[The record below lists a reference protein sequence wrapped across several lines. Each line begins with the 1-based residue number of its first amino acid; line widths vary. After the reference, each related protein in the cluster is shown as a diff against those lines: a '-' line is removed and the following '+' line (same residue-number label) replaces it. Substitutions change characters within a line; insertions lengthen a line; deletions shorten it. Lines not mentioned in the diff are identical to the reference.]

1 MFIDEINRANI
12 SKVFGELLSL
22 IENDKRGPENAV
34 KILYSENDINFY
46 IPSNLYFVCAM
57 NTADRSLKMVD
68 YALRRRFSF
77 LNLNQSSINQNSKIS

>member
-34 KILYSENDINFY
+34 KIIFRKILISIFQQPIFYLCNEYS
-46 IPSNLYFVCAM
+46 
-57 NTADRSLKMVD
+57 R
-68 YALRRRFSF
+68 
-77 LNLNQSSINQNSKIS
+77 

>member
-46 IPSNLYFVCAM
+46 L
-57 NTADRSLKMVD
+57 SL
-68 YALRRRFSF
+68 
-77 LNLNQSSINQNSKIS
+77 IHI